1 MTVDMKSVIKFLD
14 FYDDREIAVIC
25 RSLVAARCV
34 SSFMPFTESNREKLI
49 WQKSDLINY
58 INAVDEASNGRAID
72 KLDIKTTLLAIMQTI
87 NQFKMEFSVEL
98 KYGKQ

>member
-1 MTVDMKSVIKFLD
+1 MTVDIKSIIKFLEI
-14 FYDDREIAVIC
+14 YNDREIAVIC

-49 WQKSDLINY
+49 WQKSDLVNY
-58 INAVDEASNGRAID
+58 INAVDEASNGSAID

>member
-1 MTVDMKSVIKFLD
+1 MTVDMKSVIKFLEM
-14 FYDDREIAVIC
+14 YDDREIAVIC
-25 RSLVAARCV
+25 RSLVASRCV

-58 INAVDEASNGRAID
+58 INEVDEASNGSAID

>member
-1 MTVDMKSVIKFLD
+1 MTVDIKSIIKFLEC
-14 FYDDREIAVIC
+14 YDDREIAVIC

-34 SSFMPFTESNREKLI
+34 SRFMPFTESNREKLI
-49 WQKSDLINY
+49 WQKSDLVNY
-58 INAVDEASNGRAID
+58 INAVDEASNGSSID

>member
-1 MTVDMKSVIKFLD
+1 MKSFIKFID

-49 WQKSDLINY
+49 WQKSDLIKY
-58 INAVDEASNGRAID
+58 IYAVDEASNGSAID
-72 KLDIKTTLLAIMQTI
+72 KVDIKTTLLAIMQTI

>member
-1 MTVDMKSVIKFLD
+1 MTVDMKSIIKFLD
-14 FYDDREIAVIC
+14 FYNDREIAVIC

-34 SSFMPFTESNREKLI
+34 SSCMPFTEANRANLI

-58 INAVDEASNGRAID
+58 INAVIDNLDCSNTE
-72 KLDIKTTLLAIMQTI
+72 KLDIKTTLLSIMQTI